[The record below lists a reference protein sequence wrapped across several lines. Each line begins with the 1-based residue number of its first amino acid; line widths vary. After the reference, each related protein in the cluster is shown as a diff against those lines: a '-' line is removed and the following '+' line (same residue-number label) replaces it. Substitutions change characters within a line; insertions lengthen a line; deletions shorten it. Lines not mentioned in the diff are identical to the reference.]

1 MATVSQPFF
10 KKSHDAWYCEIR
22 KGDGSVK
29 TKRLAKGKKNK
40 KAADDERCRIVAMQA
55 DPSPDMPVRVLCAQ
69 FLRHCRQNNS
79 PASLNWY
86 KTGLLSF
93 CRSIPK
99 DLKVCDLRKWHVLN
113 WVDERYPRVGP
124 NKKAARTRHGMLY
137 CVQRVFNWACDTDRL
152 TANPLARLKKP
163 KKTPREGYLMP
174 EQFEK
179 LAAKVH
185 DRPFRDFL
193 LTLRHTGCRPIEART
208 VEAVH
213 FHPAERCW
221 LMPNIGHGE
230 VDEDASQMR
239 RVPLNQMMMELTAR
253 LAKEHPTGP
262 LFRNADGNAWTKD
275 ALHCRFYRLQIV
287 LKFKVTPTWSAIPSS
302 RTVSCGTFLC
312 R

>member
-1 MATVSQPFF
+1 M
-10 KKSHDAWYCEIR
+10 
-22 KGDGSVK
+22 
-29 TKRLAKGKKNK
+29 
-40 KAADDERCRIVAMQA
+40 
-55 DPSPDMPVRVLCAQ
+55 
-69 FLRHCRQNNS
+69 
-79 PASLNWY
+79 NWY
-86 KTGLLSF
+86 NTGLSSF

-287 LKFKVTPTWSAIPSS
+287 LKFKVTSYMVRHTFITDCIMRDIPLPVIADWVGH
-302 RTVSCGTFLC
+302 RDMKMILEVYQHVKRRRQEMYGRLEEATAGLPVCLTCQAPEQIMPFVGQEI
-312 R
+312 